1 MVYIINLK
9 FKNNMTSPDRYL
21 FSYLFSHFFGL
32 APLLCQTDK
41 YGRQHGVNISL
52 YECHQQLKC
61 IHKDI
66 EQILM
71 QNEYTNDDMRRII
84 EKIVVYPD
92 KSVEIFMK

>member
-41 YGRQHGVNISL
+41 YGRQHGENISL
-52 YECHQQLKC
+52 YECHQQLKP
-61 IHKDI
+61 K
-66 EQILM
+66 QRSVSRS
-71 QNEYTNDDMRRII
+71 MRAPYLP
-84 EKIVVYPD
+84 K
-92 KSVEIFMK
+92 